1 MRTRF
6 DRRAPVLGALILVG
20 SVAPLSA
27 QVPNASAAAT
37 GLAGAYTARA
47 RNYDAI
53 AWNPANL
60 GLNGNSDFSF
70 SALALSGSSGLTPVT
85 LADVAPFSGKALP
98 LTTRNAWLQTITA
111 NGGESGR
118 FDGGVT
124 LFAIGGGPVAFSVS
138 GSVAGSTQLAPDAFE
153 LLMFGNA
160 GRTGAPASLSLNGST
175 VHMGA
180 FTTAAASY
188 GLGAGGFAIGVTG
201 KYIVGNA
208 MTIAQDQGTTSSSSG
223 LTVNFPAVLAWPDSG
238 GSYIAGTGMGLDAG
252 LAWSHKRFTIGA
264 AVQNI
269 MNTFAWDSTKL
280 RARSAM
286 AIFNETTDTTD
297 FADRPYATAPAAL
310 RTLVAN
316 DKFKP
321 IITGGIALGLT
332 DALTFSADV
341 RQRADDGIV
350 IGPKTQVAGGLEL
363 RVSHMA
369 LRGGGAYVTD
379 GWAASGGVSFSF
391 SQMDMGV
398 GAMVRRVNGVFEP
411 GVTLNILSFR

>member
-1 MRTRF
+1 MRIRF
-6 DRRAPVLGALILVG
+6 DLRAPIAGALTLAG
-20 SVAPLSA
+20 SVATLVA
-27 QVPNASAAAT
+27 QVPNASAAAM
-37 GLAGAYTARA
+37 GLSGAYVARA

-60 GLNGNSDFSF
+60 GLKGNSDFSF
-70 SALALSGSSGLTPVT
+70 SALALSGSSGLAPIT
-85 LADVAPFSGKALP
+85 LADVAPFSGKPLP
-98 LTTRNAWLQTITA
+98 STTRDEWLRTITA
-111 NGGESGR
+111 KGSESGSV
-118 FDGGVT
+118 DGGVT
-124 LFAIGGGPVAFSVS
+124 LFALGGGPIAFSLS
-138 GSVAGSTQLAPDAFE
+138 SSVAGSTHLAPDAFE

-160 GRTGAPASLSLNGST
+160 GRTGAPANFDLAGST

-201 KYIVGNA
+201 KYVVGNA
-208 MTIAQDQGTTSSSSG
+208 MTIAQDQGSSSSATG
-223 LTVNFPAVLAWPDSG
+223 LALDFPAVLAWPDSG
-238 GSYIAGTGMGLDAG
+238 IIAGSGMGLDAG

-264 AVQNI
+264 AVQNV
-269 MNTFAWDSTKL
+269 MNTFAWDETKL

-286 AIFNETTDTTD
+286 AIFNESTDTTD
-297 FADRPYATAPAAL
+297 FADHPYATAPAAL

-321 IITGGIALGLT
+321 IVTAGIALDLT
-332 DALTFSADV
+332 DAVTFSADM

-350 IGPKTQVAGGLEL
+350 IGPKTQIAGGLEL
-363 RVSHMA
+363 RVPHLA

-379 GWAASGGVSFSF
+379 GWAASAGVGFSF

-398 GAMVRRVNGVFEP
+398 GASVRRVNGSFEP
-411 GVTLNILSFR
+411 GITLNILSFR